1 MTQGAVLVVGG
12 TAGIGREIAGHYANE
27 GGEVIITGRDQK
39 RSEGIASEI
48 AEGVRGVGVDLAKPD
63 TIEEALA
70 DVGTVARLVITA
82 VARDH
87 NPIKE
92 YNIDTATDLIMMK
105 MVGYSETI
113 HTLIPRFTEDAS
125 VVLYGGLAKER
136 PYPGG
141 LTIAT
146 VNGGIATMINDLVV
160 ELAPVRFNA
169 VHPGIVGDSPYW
181 EGKDLQGVIDR
192 TPTGRLATMAEVVDA
207 TVFLLE
213 NRAINGVNLYIDG
226 GWMRM

>member
-1 MTQGAVLVVGG
+1 MADGAVLVVGG
-12 TAGIGREIAGHYANE
+12 TAGIGREIADHYSK
-27 GGEVIITGRDQK
+27 GGRDVIIAGRDRE
-39 RSEGIASEI
+39 RSEHVAVEI
-48 AEGVRGVGVDLAKPD
+48 GGGVRGVGVDLSQPD
-63 TIEEALA
+63 TIARALS
-70 DVGTVARLVITA
+70 DVGPVSRLVITA
-82 VARDH
+82 VSRDH

-92 YNIDTATDLIMMK
+92 YNVSTASDLITMK
-105 MVGYSETI
+105 RGAYSETI
-113 HTLIPRFTEDAS
+113 HVLIPAFTDDAS
-125 VVLYGGLAKER
+125 VLLYGGLAKER

-160 ELAPVRFNA
+160 ELAPIRFNA
-169 VHPGIVGDSPYW
+169 IHPGIVGDSPYW
-181 EGKDLQGVIDR
+181 EGKDLQAVIDR
-192 TPTGRLATMAEVVDA
+192 TPTGRLTTMAEVVDA

>member
-1 MTQGAVLVVGG
+1 MADGAVLVVGG
-12 TAGIGREIAGHYANE
+12 TGGIGREIAGHYARE
-27 GGEVIITGRDQK
+27 GAGVIITGRDQE
-39 RSEGIASEI
+39 RSEAIAGEI
-48 AEGVRGVGVDLAKPD
+48 GDGVRAIGVDLAQPD
-63 TIEEALA
+63 TIGDALA
-70 DVGTVARLVITA
+70 DVGPITRLVITA
-82 VARDH
+82 VTRDH

-92 YNIDTATDLIMMK
+92 YNISTATDLITMK

-113 HTLIPRFTEDAS
+113 HSLIPNFTDDSS

-146 VNGGIATMINDLVV
+146 VNGGIATMINDLVI
-160 ELAPVRFNA
+160 ELAPIRFNA
-169 VHPGIVGDSPYW
+169 LHPGIVGDSPYW
-181 EGKDLQGVIDR
+181 EGKDLQAVIDR
-192 TPTGRLATMAEVVDA
+192 TPTGQLATMAEVVNA

>member
-1 MTQGAVLVVGG
+1 MTDGAVLVVGG
-12 TAGIGREIAGHYANE
+12 TAGIGREIADHYSKE
-27 GGEVIITGRDQK
+27 GQDVIIAGRDQE
-39 RSEGIASEI
+39 RSEQIADEI
-48 AEGVRGVGVDLAKPD
+48 GDGVRGVGVDLSQPD
-63 TIEEALA
+63 TIARALS
-70 DVGTVARLVITA
+70 DVGPVSRLVITA

-92 YNIDTATDLIMMK
+92 YNVSTASDLITMK

-113 HTLIPRFTEDAS
+113 HVLIPDFTDDAS

-160 ELAPVRFNA
+160 ELAPIRFNA
-169 VHPGIVGDSPYW
+169 IHPGIVGDSPYW
-181 EGKDLQGVIDR
+181 EGKDLQAVIDR
-192 TPTGRLATMAEVVDA
+192 TPTGRLTTMAEVVDA